1 MKMNFIAVAAL
12 AIWAVPAMASDA
24 YKGPPVKGPMPVFAY
39 KTSENHCPAGLRP
52 VVIGGVICCGTS
64 NHSMYYQAA
73 MSHPVKRAGTR
84 HVRRVADPYCAEGM
98 KGCVS
103 R

>member
-1 MKMNFIAVAAL
+1 MKANFIIGAVL
-12 AIWAVPAMASDA
+12 AIWAVPTMASDA
-24 YKGPPVKGPMPVFAY
+24 YKGPPVKGPMPIFAY

-52 VVIGGVICCGTS
+52 VVIGGVICCGTP
-64 NHSMYYQAA
+64 NHA
-73 MSHPVKRAGTR
+73 MSYQQAMAHPAQGAATR
-84 HVRRVADPYCAEGM
+84 LARRVADPYCAEGM

>member
-1 MKMNFIAVAAL
+1 MKRNFIIGAVL
-12 AIWAVPAMASDA
+12 AVWAVPAVASDA

-39 KTSENHCPAGLRP
+39 ETSQNHCPAGLRP
-52 VVIGGVICCGTS
+52 VVMGGVISCGTP
-64 NHSMYYQAA
+64 NHGMSYQAA
-73 MSHPVKRAGTR
+73 MAHPGQAGQTR
-84 HVRRVADPYCAEGM
+84 HARRVADRYCAEGM